1 VSETREPGGVARSL
15 GLDGRGE
22 SMDAVQPRIAIVLA
36 AGRSERLQS
45 VTGGGSKA
53 LIRLGGLAIVQR
65 TVLSLLS
72 YGLEHVVVV
81 TGYHA
86 GPVGAVI
93 DRIAPGRV
101 RAIYAEGWEAGN
113 GASLAAAETVVGL
126 EPSFIVMTADHLFGD
141 GAFEELMS
149 SRPPACLMDPSPE
162 ADVWAEGTRVQLI
175 GERQAW
181 AFGKELD
188 EPAVDCGVFVLTPEV
203 FESQRQA
210 GDHDFTL
217 AGALTR
223 LAQRQPFEAV
233 PLPEGC
239 WWQDVDTPTDLGIA
253 RKRLRQSLGKA
264 EDGPVSR
271 YLNRPLSTRLSMAMA
286 PLRPNPNLISVGVML
301 IGLLAAGLLGLG
313 MGVAGGVLTQAASIL
328 DGVDGELARLQL
340 RAGPLGALLDGVLD
354 RIVDAAVLGGLGVWG
369 LRGSGSPGL
378 ILALT
383 VAATAGSVLSMAT
396 KDRVRALGLPA
407 APEGPIAFLLG
418 GRDGRLLLLALFA
431 VLGLPVVALL
441 AVTATSWLSMTVR
454 VIVVRRRARHAAV
467 QAQRQVAPDPRA

>member
-1 VSETREPGGVARSL
+1 MTSTRVQGGVAQPL
-15 GLDGRGE
+15 GLDGRDEG
-22 SMDAVQPRIAIVLA
+22 MDAMQPRVAVVLA

-65 TVLSLLS
+65 TVLTLLS
-72 YGLEHVVVV
+72 YGLERVVVV

-113 GASLAAAETVVGL
+113 GASLAAAEAAVGL

-141 GAFEELMS
+141 GAFRELMS

-162 ADVWAEGTRVQLI
+162 ADVWAEGTRVQLR
-175 GERQAW
+175 GDRRAW

-188 EPAVDCGVFVLTPEV
+188 EPPVDCGVFVLTPEV
-203 FESQRQA
+203 FECQREA
-210 GDHDFTL
+210 GAHDFTL
-217 AGALTR
+217 AGALTS

-233 PLPEGC
+233 PLPERC

-271 YLNRPLSTRLSMAMA
+271 HLNRPLSTRLSMAMA

-313 MGVAGGVLTQAASIL
+313 MGVAGGLLTQAASIL

-354 RIVDAAVLGGLGVWG
+354 RIVDCAVLGGLGVWG
-369 LRGSGSPGL
+369 LRGSASPGL

-418 GRDGRLLLLALFA
+418 GRDGRLFLLSLFA

-441 AVTATSWLSMTVR
+441 AVTATSWLSLTAR
-454 VIVVRRRARHAAV
+454 VIAVRRRARHAAA
-467 QAQRQVAPDPRA
+467 QAQRQVASDSSA